1 MYAQMTHI
9 HPLTLIHRNRLLPIP
24 GEVNVRLGQQVK
36 PTDVVAEAFVPSHH
50 YLVDVG
56 RVLGA
61 RSSSEAEKM
70 ISRKPGEVLEKNDI
84 IAETGGMFSRV
95 IRTPGPGKLISISK
109 GKVLIETEN
118 AQIALQA
125 GLAGKISQVIPERGV
140 TIEAYGALLQGVWG
154 NSKISYGPLVIDEAS
169 LGGALQT
176 SALGVTAR
184 GTIIL
189 AGYCSSEDMLK
200 MAATAEIGGLILGSL
215 SSNLSPVAQILPF
228 PVIVLEGFGEL
239 GLDEL
244 SLRILSTNAG
254 REVSINATKWNRLA
268 GERPEVYIPLPSE
281 AEPYKTETVYAVGQK
296 VRVHSGIFA
305 GRIGKID
312 QLLPGLALLPSG
324 LRASSA
330 RVKFDQ
336 KTGEVFPLV
345 NLDVVQLK
353 D

>member
-1 MYAQMTHI
+1 MYAQMTQI
-9 HPLTLIHRNRLLPIP
+9 HSLTLIHRNRLLPIP
-24 GEVNVRLGQQVK
+24 GEVNVRLGQQVN
-36 PTDVVAEAFVPSHH
+36 PMDVVAEAFIPSHH

-61 RSSSEAEKM
+61 RSSSDAEKL

-95 IRTPGPGKLISISK
+95 IRTPGPGKVISISK
-109 GKVLIETEN
+109 GRVLIETESE
-118 AQIALQA
+118 QIALKA
-125 GLAGKISQVIPERGV
+125 GLAGKISQVIPDRGV
-140 TIEAYGALLQGVWG
+140 TIETYGALIQGVWG
-154 NSKISYGPLVIDEAS
+154 NSKINFGPLVIDEAS
-169 LGGALQT
+169 LGGELQT

-215 SSNLSPVAQILPF
+215 SSNLTPVAQILPF

-244 SLRILSTNAG
+244 SLRILTTNAG
-254 REVSINATKWNRLA
+254 REVSINAVKWNRLT
-268 GERPEVYIPLPSE
+268 GDRPEVYIPLPSE
-281 AEPYKTETVYAVGQK
+281 GEPYKTETSFAVGQK
-296 VRVHSGIFA
+296 VRVHSGIYA

-312 QLLPGLALLPSG
+312 QLLPGLTLLPSG

-336 KTGEVFPLV
+336 KEGEVFPLA